1 MGNGIFEVTA
11 SLKLGGIVQEKKCK
25 CYLAFEKGKDYKKAF
40 KIYQKK
46 YSKLLK
52 ERELFKNEIKKQWDD
67 YNEVVNLYRK
77 HDVKKLIGE
86 EKIIRSLN
94 INNFGFVNC
103 DRPIEYPKGEEVNP
117 IYVDDQD
124 NPIVLENV
132 VLVQKNTN
140 ALFRYTATIKY
151 NLDADNLLWGMTK
164 DKK

>member
-1 MGNGIFEVTA
+1 MNF
-11 SLKLGGIVQEKKCK
+11 
-25 CYLAFEKGKDYKKAF
+25 
-40 KIYQKK
+40 
-46 YSKLLK
+46 
-52 ERELFKNEIKKQWDD
+52 
-67 YNEVVNLYRK
+67 YRK

-117 IYVDDQD
+117 IYVDEQD

-151 NLDADNLLWGMTK
+151 NPDANNLLWGMTK